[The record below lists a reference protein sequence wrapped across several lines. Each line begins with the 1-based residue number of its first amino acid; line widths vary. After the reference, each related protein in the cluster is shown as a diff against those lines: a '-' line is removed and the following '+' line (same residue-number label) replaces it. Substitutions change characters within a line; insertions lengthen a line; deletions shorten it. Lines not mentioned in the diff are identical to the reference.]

1 MTKNNH
7 DRKELAM
14 TVTNEQLMDELKT
27 IQKQLSNQ
35 QPHVWKR
42 AERVASHFDVSKS
55 TVKSWKEKGIITPYK
70 HDNTVIYDIIA
81 IERELFQVENE
92 KG

>member
-1 MTKNNH
+1 MKKYKTSVRREHMAVTNDELMTK
-7 DRKELAM
+7 L
-14 TVTNEQLMDELKT
+14 QT
-27 IQKQLSNQ
+27 IQSQLGSQ
-35 QPHVWKR
+35 GHVWKR
-42 AERVASHFDVSKS
+42 AEHVASHFDVSKS

-70 HDNTVIYDIIA
+70 HDNTVIYDIIV